1 MKAGPA
7 AMTKKKETSN
17 ATPTPIP
24 RRRKWYKWS
33 AWCISGLLLIHMAF
47 PLGVRLWQTASLPSD
62 APRIAFTPN
71 DTWLR
76 ILHVNEAY
84 QVSFALAQGKLVE
97 IQPNDTGASHER
109 IKAWLEKNL
118 IDGVLLTG
126 GGDVDPRLYG
136 SDPEKAAQVNRIRDD
151 FELALIKVAMEKKL
165 PVLGICRGCQL
176 LNVARGGT
184 LQDLRAK
191 KELKDLH
198 FNMTGHQAELTKD
211 SRLAKIMATDRLAS
225 VQSFHYQAVQ
235 DLGRDLRVSARGP
248 GDVIEAI
255 EDTSDS
261 WIVAVQWHPE
271 LSLNDPHQNTLLEAF
286 VKAAKDRPKD

>member
-1 MKAGPA
+1 
-7 AMTKKKETSN
+7 MTEKKETNN
-17 ATPTPIP
+17 ATLIP
-24 RRRKWYKWS
+24 APRKCKWYKWS
-33 AWCISGLLLIHMAF
+33 AWCLSGLLLIHMVF
-47 PLGVRLWQTASLPSD
+47 PLGVQLWQTSSLPSD
-62 APRIAFTPN
+62 APRFAFTPN

-76 ILHVNEAY
+76 IFHVNEAY
-84 QVSFALAQGKLVE
+84 QISFALAHGKLVE
-97 IQPNDTGASHER
+97 IQPNDTGPNQER
-109 IKAWLEKNL
+109 IKVWLEENQ

-136 SDPEKAAQVNRIRDD
+136 SNPEKATLVNRARDD
-151 FELALIKVAMEKKL
+151 FELALLKVAMEKKL

-184 LQDLRAK
+184 LKDLRAK
-191 KELKDLH
+191 KELKNLH

-235 DLGRDLRVSARGP
+235 DLGRGLRVSARGP
-248 GDVIEAI
+248 DNVIEAI

-286 VKAAKDRPKD
+286 VKEAKDRSRD